1 MSDLER
7 RLAEHLTSALGDPV
21 VIERSQRITMG
32 QSRAMYVLDASVGGT
47 PRKMVARIEQS
58 GLLGSDAVTEVPV
71 MQALFHAGFPVAE
84 VLVDEPTGDVLGQP
98 FFVMDFVE
106 GVSTDDDATIDEY
119 VELLH
124 RLHTI
129 DPTDI
134 GLSFLPT
141 PELPTG
147 PAHALVGRWADTY
160 RSASLGEPSPL
171 MDEAIAKLLATA
183 PPSDRI
189 SIVHAD
195 PGPGNY
201 LHADGH
207 VTALVDWEFTH
218 LGDAYDDWAYLVYM
232 RGKRA
237 MSPTEWVRRIRDVTG
252 VDLDPERL
260 EWWRAC
266 CYLMS
271 ASIDSTAL
279 RLYEQRIEIGPNLLA
294 VGAGHHLG
302 VLRRLYDAV
311 LA

>member
-1 MSDLER
+1 MSEFEE
-7 RLAEHLTSALGDPV
+7 RLARHLGAELGAPV
-21 VIERSQRITMG
+21 RIERSQRITMG
-32 QSRAMYVLDASVGGT
+32 QSRAMYVLHATVGGT

-71 MQALFHAGFPVAE
+71 MQALFRAGFPVAE

-119 VELLH
+119 VALLH
-124 RLHTI
+124 RLHTL
-129 DPTDI
+129 DPAAI
-134 GLSFLPT
+134 GLSFLQQ

-147 PAHALVGRWADTY
+147 PARSLVGRWAHTY
-160 RSASLGEPSPL
+160 HGASLGEPSPL
-171 MDEAIAKLLATA
+171 MDEAIARLLATA
-183 PPSDRI
+183 PASDRI

-201 LHADGH
+201 LHAGGR
-207 VTALVDWEFTH
+207 VTALVDWEFAH
-218 LGDAYDDWAYLVYM
+218 LGDAYDDWAYLVFM
-232 RGKRA
+232 RGKRV
-237 MSPTEWVRRIRDVTG
+237 MSPEQWVRRIHDVTG
-252 VDLDPERL
+252 VQLDLDRL
-260 EWWRAC
+260 HWWKAC

-302 VLRRLYDAV
+302 SLRKLYDAV